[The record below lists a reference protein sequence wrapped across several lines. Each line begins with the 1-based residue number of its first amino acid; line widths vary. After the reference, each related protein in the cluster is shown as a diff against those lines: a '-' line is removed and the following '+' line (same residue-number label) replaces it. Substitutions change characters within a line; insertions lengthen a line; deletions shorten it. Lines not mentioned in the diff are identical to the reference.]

1 VRVAHTHRDLDQY
14 EPDTVGEWRPAHYE
28 QSYTHVLPSLYGY
41 QDLTSQLKVRAAFTQ
56 TLQRP
61 HLASSAATRLTS
73 YDTPVTQW
81 IRYSNPNLLPI
92 RSTNFDTSAEYYF
105 GPEDAY
111 VSLGLF
117 SRYLKDIPAVSNSQS
132 IGPDGVREII
142 AYTSNVTQVGGK
154 KVYGED
160 QGVELA
166 WSDPSLSVFPE
177 RFGNLGVM
185 LGYDYIVYRLT
196 AINGGNGIPAT
207 DTRLVDAGPRHYFN
221 LSIFHNRGPY
231 AANVFLQALSSTP
244 VMSYDPT
251 TDRRVRFAPLLDTQV
266 SYAVTQNVR
275 LLIEG
280 RNLLDQTISDHY
292 GPTGFGP
299 AYQIRHDGR
308 TLWVGAQVMFF

>member
-1 VRVAHTHRDLDQY
+1 MARTRV
-14 EPDTVGEWRPAHYE
+14 
-28 QSYTHVLPSLYGY
+28 
-41 QDLTSQLKVRAAFTQ
+41 
-56 TLQRP
+56 
-61 HLASSAATRLTS
+61 SSW
-73 YDTPVTQW
+73 PG
-81 IRYSNPNLLPI
+81 PI
-92 RSTNFDTSAEYYF
+92 RASTCFRN
-105 GPEDAY
+105 
-111 VSLGLF
+111 
-117 SRYLKDIPAVSNSQS
+117 
-132 IGPDGVREII
+132 
-142 AYTSNVTQVGGK
+142 
-154 KVYGED
+154 
-160 QGVELA
+160 
-166 WSDPSLSVFPE
+166 
-177 RFGNLGVM
+177 
-185 LGYDYIVYRLT
+185 

-308 TLWVGAQVMFF
+308 TLWVGAQVMLF